1 MSNGIIHATE
11 VANNV
16 TVLWLAVMLIFV
28 GIVIISSCIMAYYAK
43 KARKHDEEVQRLEK
57 ERRES
62 DGYIPRELETEIMDE
77 DDENLKAQKQMQA
90 QIKEEK
96 RLKDK
101 YREKYNKVDTW
112 GQNAAKACIVF
123 WCMITIIFIIISH
136 SIGGSVHTINP
147 VTDVN
152 NNGVIVNAYYK
163 VTYVDVEQDTLT
175 VFVKNESKKPLYKA
189 TIVEKNTGASTT
201 IENLDL
207 GQEKITSIVVYPTDD
222 DKYEFEVKDVEYYE

>member
-16 TVLWLAVMLIFV
+16 TVLWLAVILIFV

-43 KARKHDEEVQRLEK
+43 KARKHDEEAQRLEK

-77 DDENLKAQKQMQA
+77 DDENLKAQKQMQT

-152 NNGVIVNAYYK
+152 NNGVVVNAYYK

-222 DKYEFEVKDVEYYE
+222 SKYEFEVKDVEYYE